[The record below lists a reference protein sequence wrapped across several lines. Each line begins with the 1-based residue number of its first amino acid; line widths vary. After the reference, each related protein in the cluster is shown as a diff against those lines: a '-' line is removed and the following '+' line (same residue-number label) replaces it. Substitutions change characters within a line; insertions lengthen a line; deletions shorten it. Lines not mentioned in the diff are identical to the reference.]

1 MKEVNF
7 RIIELP
13 THQVLLTKDFDDD
26 EESKPLLTITFFLEG
41 VKFNQKLG
49 YDDEVKRDEMFE
61 KVTDE
66 QVQKTLDNAL
76 AMFNEQPCSG

>member
-1 MKEVNF
+1 MKQVNF

-41 VKFNQKLG
+41 VKVNQKLG
-49 YDDEVKRDEMFE
+49 YDDEAKRDEMFD
-61 KVTDE
+61 KVTAE

-76 AMFNEQPCSG
+76 AMFNE

>member
-1 MKEVNF
+1 MKQVNF

-41 VKFNQKLG
+41 VKVNQKLG
-49 YDDEVKRDEMFE
+49 YDDEAKRDEMFD

-76 AMFNEQPCSG
+76 AIFNE

>member
-41 VKFNQKLG
+41 VKVNQKLG
-49 YDDEVKRDEMFE
+49 YDDEVKRDEMFN

-76 AMFNEQPCSG
+76 AMFNE

>member
-26 EESKPLLTITFFLEG
+26 EENSRLLTVTFFLEG
-41 VKFNQKLG
+41 IKVSQKFG
-49 YDDEVKRDEMFE
+49 YSDEEKRDEIF
-61 KVTDE
+61 VDFTDE
-66 QVQKTLDNAL
+66 NAQKMLNNTL
-76 AMFNEQPCSG
+76 AMFNEQL

>member
-1 MKEVNF
+1 MKQVNF

-41 VKFNQKLG
+41 VKVNQKLG
-49 YDDEVKRDEMFE
+49 YDDEAKRDEMFD

-66 QVQKTLDNAL
+66 QIQKTLDNAL
-76 AMFNEQPCSG
+76 AMFNE

>member
-1 MKEVNF
+1 MKQVNF

-41 VKFNQKLG
+41 VKVNQKLG
-49 YDDEVKRDEMFE
+49 YDDEAKRDEMFN

-76 AMFNEQPCSG
+76 ALFNA

>member
-1 MKEVNF
+1 MKQVNF

-13 THQVLLTKDFDDD
+13 THQVLLTKYFDDD

-41 VKFNQKLG
+41 VKVNQKLG
-49 YDDEVKRDEMFE
+49 YDDEAKRDQMFD

-76 AMFNEQPCSG
+76 AMFNE

>member
-1 MKEVNF
+1 MKKVDF

-26 EESKPLLTITFFLEG
+26 EESKPLLTIIFFLEG
-41 VKFNQKLG
+41 VKINQKLG
-49 YDDEVKRDEMFE
+49 YDDEAKRDEMFD
-61 KVTDE
+61 KVTHE

-76 AMFNEQPCSG
+76 AMFNE

>member
-1 MKEVNF
+1 MKQVNF

-41 VKFNQKLG
+41 LKVNQKLG
-49 YDDEVKRDEMFE
+49 YDDEAKRDEMFD
-61 KVTDE
+61 KVTAE

-76 AMFNEQPCSG
+76 AMFNE

>member
-1 MKEVNF
+1 MKQVNF

-41 VKFNQKLG
+41 VKVNQKLG
-49 YDDEVKRDEMFE
+49 YDEEAKRDEMFD
-61 KVTDE
+61 KVTKE

-76 AMFNEQPCSG
+76 AMFNE

>member
-1 MKEVNF
+1 MKQVNF

-41 VKFNQKLG
+41 VKVNQKLG
-49 YDDEVKRDEMFE
+49 YDDEAKRDEMFD

-76 AMFNEQPCSG
+76 VMFNE

>member
-41 VKFNQKLG
+41 VKVNQKLG
-49 YDDEVKRDEMFE
+49 YDEEAKRDEMFD
-61 KVTDE
+61 KVTKE

-76 AMFNEQPCSG
+76 AMFNEQLCGG

>member
-41 VKFNQKLG
+41 VKVNQKLG
-49 YDDEVKRDEMFE
+49 YDDEAKRDEMFD

-76 AMFNEQPCSG
+76 AMFNE

>member
-1 MKEVNF
+1 MKQVNF

-13 THQVLLTKDFDDD
+13 THQVLLTKDFDGDK
-26 EESKPLLTITFFLEG
+26 ESNPLLTITFFLEG
-41 VKFNQKLG
+41 VKVNQKLG
-49 YDDEVKRDEMFE
+49 YDNEAKRDEIFD

-76 AMFNEQPCSG
+76 AMFNE

>member
-41 VKFNQKLG
+41 VKVNQKLG
-49 YDDEVKRDEMFE
+49 YDEEAKRDEMFD
-61 KVTDE
+61 KVTKE

-76 AMFNEQPCSG
+76 AMFNE

>member
-1 MKEVNF
+1 MKQVNF

-41 VKFNQKLG
+41 VKVNQKLG
-49 YDDEVKRDEMFE
+49 YDDEAKRDEMFD

-76 AMFNEQPCSG
+76 AMFNE

>member
-1 MKEVNF
+1 MKQVNF

-41 VKFNQKLG
+41 VKVNQKLG
-49 YDDEVKRDEMFE
+49 YYDEAKRDEMFE

-66 QVQKTLDNAL
+66 QAQKTLDNAL
-76 AMFNEQPCSG
+76 AMFND

>member
-1 MKEVNF
+1 MKQVNF

-41 VKFNQKLG
+41 VKVNQKLG
-49 YDDEVKRDEMFE
+49 YDDEAKRDEMFD
-61 KVTDE
+61 KVTEE

-76 AMFNEQPCSG
+76 AMFNE

>member
-1 MKEVNF
+1 MKQVNF

-41 VKFNQKLG
+41 IKVNQKLG
-49 YDDEVKRDEMFE
+49 YYDEAKRDEMFD

-76 AMFNEQPCSG
+76 AMFNE

>member
-1 MKEVNF
+1 MKQVNF

-41 VKFNQKLG
+41 VKVNQKLG
-49 YDDEVKRDEMFE
+49 YDDEAKRDEMFD

-66 QVQKTLDNAL
+66 QVQKTLDNVL
-76 AMFNEQPCSG
+76 AMFNE

>member
-41 VKFNQKLG
+41 VKINQKLG
-49 YDDEVKRDEMFE
+49 YDEEA
-61 KVTDE
+61 
-66 QVQKTLDNAL
+66 QKTLDNVL
-76 AMFNEQPCSG
+76 AMFNE

>member
-1 MKEVNF
+1 MKQVNF

-41 VKFNQKLG
+41 IKVNQKLG
-49 YDDEVKRDEMFE
+49 YDDEAKRDEMFE
-61 KVTDE
+61 KVNDE

-76 AMFNEQPCSG
+76 AMFNE

>member
-1 MKEVNF
+1 MKQVNF

-41 VKFNQKLG
+41 VKVNQKLG
-49 YDDEVKRDEMFE
+49 YDDEAKRDKIFNDF
-61 KVTDE
+61 TDE
-66 QVQKTLDNAL
+66 QAQTMLDNTL
-76 AMFNEQPCSG
+76 AMFNE

>member
-1 MKEVNF
+1 MKKVDF

-26 EESKPLLTITFFLEG
+26 EESKPLLTITFFLDG
-41 VKFNQKLG
+41 VKVNQKLG
-49 YDDEVKRDEMFE
+49 YDDEAKRDEVFD
-61 KVTDE
+61 KVTEE

-76 AMFNEQPCSG
+76 AMFNE

>member
-1 MKEVNF
+1 MKQVNF

-41 VKFNQKLG
+41 VKANQKLG
-49 YDDEVKRDEMFE
+49 YYDEAKRDEMFE

-66 QVQKTLDNAL
+66 QAQKTLDNAL
-76 AMFNEQPCSG
+76 AMFND

>member
-1 MKEVNF
+1 MKQVNF

-41 VKFNQKLG
+41 VKVNQKLG
-49 YDDEVKRDEMFE
+49 YDDEAKRDEMFN
-61 KVTDE
+61 KVTNE

-76 AMFNEQPCSG
+76 AMFNE

>member
-41 VKFNQKLG
+41 VKVNQKLG
-49 YDDEVKRDEMFE
+49 YDDEAKRDEMFE

-76 AMFNEQPCSG
+76 AMFNE

>member
-1 MKEVNF
+1 MKQVNF

-41 VKFNQKLG
+41 VKVNQKLG
-49 YDDEVKRDEMFE
+49 YDDEAKRDEIFD

-76 AMFNEQPCSG
+76 AMFNE

>member
-1 MKEVNF
+1 MKQVNF

-41 VKFNQKLG
+41 VKVNQKLG
-49 YDDEVKRDEMFE
+49 YDDEAKRDQMFD

-66 QVQKTLDNAL
+66 QLQKTLDNAL
-76 AMFNEQPCSG
+76 AMFNE

>member
-26 EESKPLLTITFFLEG
+26 EESIPLLTITFFLEG
-41 VKFNQKLG
+41 VKVDQKLG
-49 YDDEVKRDEMFE
+49 YYDEAKRDEMFD
-61 KVTDE
+61 KVTAE

-76 AMFNEQPCSG
+76 SMFND